1 MVSASVIST
10 PKQAPCP
17 TRPATNCSCAKTHPA
32 LNERTASAT
41 SAQRMSPEAQW
52 NEIRCSNAKVRARER
67 GPRLPRKPNSL
78 RIIMDKTPSV
88 EVLSRYSHPL
98 LPTCCQHRRSHTL
111 EVDSTGWNQTPGLS
125 FCL

>member
-52 NEIRCSNAKVRARER
+52 NEIRCSNAKLRARER

-88 EVLSRYSHPL
+88 EVLPRSTPPL
-98 LPTCCQHRRSHTL
+98 LPSCCQHRESHTL
-111 EVDSTGWNQTPGLS
+111 EFDSLGGIKLQGYP
-125 FCL
+125 FV